1 MTATRRRLCVLLG
14 TASLAG
20 CTDIVERIESGPEPG
35 ADDPSET
42 EDESE
47 TPETD
52 EEPTATEEER
62 QDDEDES
69 TPEEDDEAVDLRERE
84 SELPELVRES
94 LSASRG
100 QILTAL
106 ETYASSAGGEP
117 DPAIALESVSLLAE
131 PDRIDVGRELST
143 AEDRLSG
150 GVSRADRQGIDDE
163 PFRRLV
169 GLLEAEIESLRR
181 ATEAHETLAEACGTV
196 ESVVELADQRAYRLA
211 EDEHEELGERSAA
224 TEAALS
230 DATAAVEPIETATDA
245 ELAALEATGHA
256 ELVDRLEAGSVA
268 LSTYDDALGAV
279 PSAFSDLEDA
289 EVALGSDDD
298 RAFRLATNTIDALE
312 AVEAAIE
319 AAEPPGSVEPL
330 ETDLLEHIGEKLERA
345 REVREEADES

>member
-20 CTDIVERIESGPEPG
+20 CTEIVERIEDGSGFES
-35 ADDPSET
+35 DDSGGTAEG
-42 EDESE
+42 SE

-52 EEPTATEEER
+52 DEPTATDEER
-62 QDDEDES
+62 TDDEDES

-84 SELPELVRES
+84 SELPELIRES
-94 LSASRG
+94 FSASRG
-100 QILTAL
+100 RILAAV
-106 ETYASSAGGEP
+106 ETYASSADGDP
-117 DPAIALESVSLLAE
+117 DPAAALGSVSLLAE
-131 PDRIDVGRELST
+131 PDRIDVGRELSS
-143 AEDRLSG
+143 AEDRLEG

-169 GLLEAEIESLRR
+169 ELLEAEIESLRT
-181 ATEAHETLAEACGTV
+181 ATEAHETLARAYGTV

-224 TEAALS
+224 AAALS
-230 DATAAVEPIETATDA
+230 DVTAAVGPIEAATEA
-245 ELAALEATGHA
+245 ELAALEAAGHA
-256 ELVDRLEAGSVA
+256 GLVGRLEAGSAA
-268 LSTYDDALGAV
+268 LSAYHDAIGAV

-312 AVEAAIE
+312 AVEAGIE
-319 AAEPPGSVEPL
+319 TAEPPGSVEPL
-330 ETDLLEHIGEKLERA
+330 EADLLERIRERLERA
-345 REVREEADES
+345 REVRNEAEES